1 MKRLIIGTA
10 GHIDHG
16 KTTLVKRLTGVETDR
31 LKEEKTRGI
40 SIELGFAPF
49 TLPSGQKAAIVDV
62 PGHERFIRHML
73 AGAFGIDMVLFTIAA
88 DEGVMPQTR
97 EHADIIELL
106 GVNQGVVVITKKDM
120 VDEEWL
126 MLVEDEIREYIETGI
141 LKGAPIVA
149 VSAVTGEGI
158 PELLDTIE
166 KVAATVEEKPILGH
180 ARLPIDRV
188 FTVAGFGTVVTG
200 TLWSGQIKTGDAL
213 ELMPV
218 QKMVKVRTLQ
228 VHNEKVTTAYAGQR
242 VAVNLQGIEVA
253 DIKRGYLLADS
264 GYMAPSYRVDTKLR
278 LLSSSTRTLKN
289 WNRIRFHLGTD
300 EALGRVVLL
309 DRDELLAGE
318 EAYVQIVME
327 KPVVAYKGDPFVIR
341 YYSPV
346 DTIGGGTIIDPNA
359 PRQKR
364 FREEILNDLAV
375 KEEGSL
381 YDVVLHELV
390 NTDQVL
396 SLADLMKK
404 TGSSEERIVEEIDH
418 LLVDEKIVDI
428 SGKGSYYLSCQSLE
442 LIYEQIADTITKY
455 QSKYP
460 LRAGHPKE
468 DMRSRL
474 FGKFNP
480 KVFNVMIKYLE
491 EMGRVTSKN
500 NLISIPGNKPVPG
513 EKEKKTIDIINT
525 IMKDRRYNPPGLD
538 EISAI
543 TGVSEADLVEIIA
556 YLNDQGDLV
565 KITEGLYFSKNAIE
579 QGQRLLNDYF
589 SREAELTLATV
600 RDIFNTSRKYALPLI
615 EYYDRM
621 RFTRRVGDIRVKY
634 NPSQENQVE
643 EVHVVQPS
651 GEVGKNF

>member
-31 LKEEKTRGI
+31 LKEEKQRGI

-88 DEGVMPQTR
+88 DEGIMPQTR
-97 EHADIIELL
+97 EHADIIEML
-106 GVNQGVVVITKKDM
+106 GVDKGIVVITKKDM

-126 MLVEDEIREYIETGI
+126 MLVEDDIRQYIDAGI

-158 PELLDTIE
+158 CELLETIE
-166 KVAATVEEKPILGH
+166 TVAANVEEKPILGH

-188 FTVAGFGTVVTG
+188 FTMAGFGTIVTG
-200 TLWSGQIKTGDAL
+200 TLWSGQISVGDTL

-228 VHNEKVTTAYAGQR
+228 VHNDKVTTAYAGQR
-242 VAVNLQGIEVA
+242 VAVNLQGIEVS

-264 GYMAPSYRVDTKLR
+264 GYLTPSYRVDTKLR
-278 LLSSSTRTLKN
+278 LLSGSSRTLRN

-309 DRDELLAGE
+309 DRDELLPGE
-318 EAYVQIVME
+318 EAFVQIVME

-359 PRQKR
+359 PHQKR
-364 FREEILNDLAV
+364 YKEDVLNDLAV

-381 YDVVLHELV
+381 YDVVLHELE
-390 NTDQVL
+390 NSAQVL
-396 SLADLMKK
+396 SLTDLAKK
-404 TGSSEERIVEEIDH
+404 TGSSEQQIVEEIDQ
-418 LLVDEKIVDI
+418 LLVDEKILDI
-428 SGKGSYYLSCQSLE
+428 SGKGSYYLSCQSME
-442 LIYEQIADTITKY
+442 LIYEQIANTIEQY
-455 QSKYP
+455 QGKYP
-460 LRAGHPKE
+460 LRAGYPKE
-468 DMRSRL
+468 DMRSR
-474 FGKFNP
+474 FFAKFNP
-480 KVFNVMIKYLE
+480 KVFNTMMKYLE
-491 EMGRVTSKN
+491 EEGRIVSKN
-500 NLISIPGNKPVPG
+500 NLVSIPGIQPNPG
-513 EKEKKTIDIINT
+513 EKERKTIDIINT
-525 IMKDRRYNPPGLD
+525 IMKDRLYNPPGVD
-538 EISAI
+538 EISTA
-543 TGVSEADLVEIIA
+543 TGLPEADLAEIIA
-556 YLNDQGDLV
+556 YLIDRGELF
-565 KITEGLYFSKNAIE
+565 KISEGLYFSKSAIE
-579 QGQRLLNDYF
+579 NGQSLLNEYF
-589 SREAELTLATV
+589 TREKELTLATA
-600 RDIFNTSRKYALPLI
+600 RDIFDTSRRYALPLI

-621 RFTRRVGDIRVKY
+621 RFTRRVGDVRVKY
-634 NPSQENQVE
+634 SPN
-643 EVHVVQPS
+643 
-651 GEVGKNF
+651 

>member
-16 KTTLVKRLTGVETDR
+16 KTTLVKRLTGIETDR
-31 LKEEKTRGI
+31 LKEEKQRGI

-97 EHADIIELL
+97 EHADIIEML
-106 GVNQGVVVITKKDM
+106 GVDKGIVVITKKDM

-126 MLVEDEIREYIETGI
+126 MLVEDEIREYIEAGI

-158 PELLDTIE
+158 PELLCAIE
-166 KVAATVEEKPILGH
+166 AVAESVVEKPILGH

-200 TLWSGQIKTGDAL
+200 TLWSGQINVGDTL

-228 VHNEKVTTAYAGQR
+228 VHNEKVTTAFAGQR
-242 VAVNLQGIEVA
+242 VAVNLQGIEVG

-264 GYMAPSYRVDTKLR
+264 GYMTPSYRVDTKLR
-278 LLSSSTRTLKN
+278 LLSCSSRTLRN

-300 EALGRVVLL
+300 ETLGRVVLL
-309 DRDELLAGE
+309 DRDELLPGGE
-318 EAYVQIVME
+318 AFVQIVME

-359 PRQKR
+359 PHQKR
-364 FREEILNDLAV
+364 FKEDVLNELAV

-381 YDVVLHELV
+381 YDVVLHELE
-390 NTDQVL
+390 NTIQVL
-396 SLADLMKK
+396 SLADLVKK
-404 TGSSEERIVEEIDH
+404 TGSTDQLIAEELEH
-418 LLVDEKIVDI
+418 LIVDEKIIDI
-428 SGKGSYYLSCQSLE
+428 SGKGSYYLSNQSLE
-442 LIYEQIADTITKY
+442 LMYEQIANTVCQY

-460 LRAGHPKE
+460 LRAGYPKE
-468 DMRSRL
+468 DMRSR
-474 FGKFNP
+474 FFAKFNP
-480 KVFNVMIKYLE
+480 KVFSTMMKYLE
-491 EMGRVTSKN
+491 EEGRIISKN
-500 NLISIPGNKPVPG
+500 NLLSIPGIEPNPG

-525 IMKDRRYNPPGLD
+525 IMKDRLYNTPGLD
-538 EISAI
+538 EISSI
-543 TGVSEADLVEIIA
+543 TGVPEGDLAEIIA
-556 YLNDQGDLV
+556 YLTDQGELV
-565 KITEGLYFSKNAIE
+565 KINEGLYFSRIAIE
-579 QGQRLLNDYF
+579 DGQTLLNKF
-589 SREAELTLATV
+589 FARETELTLATA
-600 RDIFNTSRKYALPLI
+600 RDIFDTSRKYALPLI

-634 NPSQENQVE
+634 SPSQEKV
-643 EVHVVQPS
+643 
-651 GEVGKNF
+651 